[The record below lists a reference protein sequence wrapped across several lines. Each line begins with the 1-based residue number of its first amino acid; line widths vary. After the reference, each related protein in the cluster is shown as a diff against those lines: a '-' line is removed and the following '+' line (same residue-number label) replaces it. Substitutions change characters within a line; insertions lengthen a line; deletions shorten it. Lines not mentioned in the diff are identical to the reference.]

1 MTTIGYQA
9 SSLKDYLTTASDVL
23 STFAK
28 LKDIGY
34 RHLQLQWIHPDVPF
48 ESVKE
53 ALQETGLTCIATQD
67 SFSNVKNNLDL
78 YITMN
83 KVWNSPSLC
92 VSTIPESQMNPE
104 GIQAF
109 CTDMVHM
116 SKVLENHGIQ
126 LTYHP
131 VSFNFAK
138 VRGVSAVDLVM
149 EMLPEDI
156 GLVFCIYHAVK
167 AEIDPVGLLE
177 RYKGRI
183 QICHIKDSAVFS
195 DDKEYLV
202 PAGQGQIRWPLIFE
216 ACRRTGVQWGL
227 AEQESFRKDAFV
239 CARESFEY
247 IISKGIKSPLS
258 ED

>member
-1 MTTIGYQA
+1 MTTLGYQA
-9 SSLKDYLTTASDVL
+9 SSLKDYLTTFSGVL
-23 STFAK
+23 STFRK

-34 RHLQLQWIHPDVPF
+34 RHLQLQWIHPDVHI

-83 KVWNSPSLC
+83 KLWNSPSLC
-92 VSTIPESQMNPE
+92 VSTIPENQMNQE
-104 GIQAF
+104 GLQAF

-116 SKVLENHGIQ
+116 SKILNDQGIE

-131 VSFNFAK
+131 IMFNFSK
-138 VRGVSAVDLVM
+138 IDGVSAVDQVM
-149 EMLPEDI
+149 EMLPEEI
-156 GLVFCIYHAVK
+156 GLVLCIYHAVK
-167 AEIDPVGLLE
+167 AGVDPIELLE

-183 QICHIKDSAVFS
+183 QISHIKDSAVFPN
-195 DDKEYLV
+195 DKEYLV
-202 PAGQGQIRWPLIFE
+202 PIGQGQINWVPIFE
-216 ACRRTGVQWGL
+216 TCKRTGVQWAL
-227 AEQESFRKDAFV
+227 AEQENFRKDAFG

-247 IISKGIKSPLS
+247 IISKGIKSP
-258 ED
+258 